1 MPPRTER
8 AGRAQRQLLVM
19 ACIGHAAW
27 VYTFK
32 MNQAVHSQR
41 QDPPARTR
49 RNDPARTMAEILQVA
64 SVEFAD
70 KGLAGARIDAIADAT
85 RTSKRMIYYY
95 YGSKEGLYLAVLEDA
110 YRRTREI
117 ESGLHLQDLDPREAL
132 EKLVGF
138 TYDRHRENEDFIRL
152 VMSENILRGEYIRQ
166 SKDIKKLNLPVIDA
180 ISELYGRGV
189 KGGVF
194 RPGLDPVAIH
204 GMISALAFFNV
215 SNRHTFGA
223 IFQKKASQGLAHTL
237 GRPQVVEM
245 VSRYVCR

>member
-1 MPPRTER
+1 M
-8 AGRAQRQLLVM
+8 GVLS
-19 ACIGHAAW
+19 GHVRSGLFAS

-32 MNQAVHSQR
+32 MNQSVHAATQAKPQR
-41 QDPPARTR
+41 SR

-95 YGSKEGLYLAVLEDA
+95 YGSKEGLYLAVLEEA

-117 ESGLHLQDLDPREAL
+117 ESHLHLSDLSPRQAL
-132 EKLVGF
+132 EKLVAF

-189 KGGVF
+189 KEGVF
-194 RPGLDPVAIH
+194 RSGLEPVEIH

-215 SNRHTFGA
+215 ANRHTFGA
-223 IFQKKASQGLAHTL
+223 IFQKKAGQGLAHTL
-237 GRPQVVEM
+237 GQAQVVEM
-245 VSRYVCR
+245 VLRYVCR

>member
-1 MPPRTER
+1 LRVCVKFYNRP
-8 AGRAQRQLLVM
+8 
-19 ACIGHAAW
+19 
-27 VYTFK
+27 YTVR
-32 MNQAVHSQR
+32 MNQSVHSAAKASR
-41 QDPPARTR
+41 SR

-117 ESGLHLQDLDPREAL
+117 EAGLHLSDLAPRQAL
-132 EKLVGF
+132 EKLVAF
-138 TYDRHRENEDFIRL
+138 TYERHRENEDFIRL

-180 ISELYGRGV
+180 IGELYQRGV
-189 KGGVF
+189 AQGAF
-194 RPGLDPVAIH
+194 RAGLDPVEIH
-204 GMISALAFFNV
+204 GLISALAFFNV

-223 IFQKKASQGLAHTL
+223 IFQKKAGQGLAHTL
-237 GRPQVVEM
+237 AKPQVVDM
-245 VSRYVCR
+245 VLRYVLA

>member
-1 MPPRTER
+1 MP
-8 AGRAQRQLLVM
+8 Q
-19 ACIGHAAW
+19 
-27 VYTFK
+27 
-32 MNQAVHSQR
+32 
-41 QDPPARTR
+41 RTR

-64 SVEFAD
+64 GAEFAD

-95 YGSKEGLYLAVLEDA
+95 YGSKEGLYLAVLEEA

-117 ESGLHLQDLDPREAL
+117 ESDLHLSDLAPRQAL
-132 EKLVGF
+132 EKLVAF
-138 TYDRHRENEDFIRL
+138 TYDRHRGNEDFIRL

-180 ISELYGRGV
+180 ISALYGRGV
-189 KGGVF
+189 KEGVF
-194 RPGLDPVAIH
+194 RAGLEPVEIH

-223 IFQKKASQGLAHTL
+223 IFQKKANQGLAHTF
-237 GRPQVVEM
+237 GQAQVVDM
-245 VSRYVCR
+245 VLRYVCR

>member
-1 MPPRTER
+1 MP
-8 AGRAQRQLLVM
+8 LLRHIHC
-19 ACIGHAAW
+19 A
-27 VYTFK
+27 YTDK
-32 MNQAVHSQR
+32 MDQAVHSSTR
-41 QDPPARTR
+41 KPRAR

-117 ESGLHLQDLDPREAL
+117 EAGLHLSDLAPQEAL
-132 EKLVGF
+132 EKLVAF
-138 TYDRHRENEDFIRL
+138 TYERHRENEDFIRL

-180 ISELYGRGV
+180 IGELYQRGV
-189 KGGVF
+189 AQGAF
-194 RPGLDPVAIH
+194 RAGLDPVEIH
-204 GMISALAFFNV
+204 GLISALAFFNV

-223 IFQKKASQGLAHTL
+223 IFQKKAGQGLAHTL
-237 GRPQVVEM
+237 AKPQVVDM
-245 VSRYVCR
+245 VLRYVLA

>member
-1 MPPRTER
+1 
-8 AGRAQRQLLVM
+8 
-19 ACIGHAAW
+19 
-27 VYTFK
+27 
-32 MNQAVHSQR
+32 MNQTVHYATQTKPQPS
-41 QDPPARTR
+41 R

-95 YGSKEGLYLAVLEDA
+95 YGSKEGLYLAVLEEA

-117 ESGLHLQDLDPREAL
+117 ESHLHLSDLSPRLAL
-132 EKLVGF
+132 EKLVAF

-180 ISELYGRGV
+180 ISELYVRGV
-189 KGGVF
+189 KEGVF
-194 RPGLDPVAIH
+194 RSGLEPVEIH

-223 IFQKKASQGLAHTL
+223 IFQKKAGQGLARTI
-237 GRPQVVEM
+237 GQAQVVEM
-245 VSRYVCR
+245 VLRYVCR